1 MTPISVYQVN
11 AFTDSPYAGNPA
23 GVVLDGDKLT
33 DAQMLSIAKVM
44 DFSETAF
51 VLQPTEQGA
60 DLRIRW
66 FTPME
71 EVPLCGHATIASLF
85 TLAQFHRYDMLKPGT
100 YKFRLQTKSGILPVA
115 VKIAKKTIVY
125 FGLPIPNFI
134 PMKCQ
139 KKEVAAILG
148 IPPEACLFKSSAPV
162 DNNMYVE
169 ISRLP
174 LLLLMKP
181 NFEKMKEFLT
191 AKKIHGLCVYTKE
204 TVEPNSAFHSRFFA
218 PTIGVNEDP
227 VTGSANGPLG
237 ALCVLNKKVK
247 PTNGRRFII
256 GEQGDAIGR
265 SGRVLIDIHAKR
277 GTITRV
283 TICGKAVVVSEQM
296 IPV

>member
-23 GVVLDGDKLT
+23 GVVLDGDKLSDT
-33 DAQMLSIAKVM
+33 QMLAIAKVM

-51 VLQPTEQGA
+51 VLQPTEPGA
-60 DLRIRW
+60 DIRIRW
-66 FTPME
+66 FTPVE
-71 EVPLCGHATIASLF
+71 EVPLCGHATIAGFF
-85 TLAQFHRYDMLKPGT
+85 TLAQFHRYNMLKPGT

-125 FGLPIPNFI
+125 FGLPVPNFV
-134 PMKCQ
+134 PMKCL
-139 KKEVAAILG
+139 KKDLAAILG
-148 IPPEACLFKSSAPV
+148 IPPEAFLFKSSVPF
-162 DNNMYVE
+162 DNHLYVE

-174 LLLLMKP
+174 FLLLMKP
-181 NFEKMKEFLT
+181 NYEKMKEFLT
-191 AKKIHGLCVYTKE
+191 AKKIHGMCVYTRE

-218 PTIGVNEDP
+218 PTVGVNEDP

-237 ALCVLNKKVK
+237 ALFVLDKKVK
-247 PTNGRRFII
+247 PTNGRRFMI

-265 SGRVLIDIHAKR
+265 VGRVLIDIHAKR

-283 TICGKAVVVSEQM
+283 TIGGKAVVVSEQM

>member
-33 DAQMLSIAKVM
+33 DAQMLAIAKVM

-51 VLQPTEQGA
+51 VLLPTQQGA

-66 FTPME
+66 FTPSE
-71 EVPLCGHATIASLF
+71 EVPLCGHATIASFF
-85 TLAQFHRYDMLKPGT
+85 TLAQFHRFTMVKPGT
-100 YKFRLQTKSGILPVA
+100 YKFRLETKSGILPVS
-115 VKIAKKTIVY
+115 VKIAKKTVVY
-125 FGLPIPNFI
+125 FGLPIPKLT

-139 KKEVAAILG
+139 KKDLAAILG
-148 IPPEACLFKSSAPV
+148 IRPEAILFKSSVPA
-162 DNNMYVE
+162 DGNLYVE
-169 ISRLP
+169 ISRLA

-181 NFEKMKEFLT
+181 NFEKMKEFLA
-191 AKKIHGLCVYTKE
+191 AKNVHGLCVYTKE
-204 TVEPNSAFHSRFFA
+204 TVEPTSAFHSRFFA
-218 PTIGVNEDP
+218 PTVGINEDP

-247 PTNGRRFII
+247 PTNGRGFMI

-265 SGRVLIDIHAKR
+265 SGRVLVDIHAKR
-277 GTITRV
+277 GVITRV
-283 TICGKAVVVSEQM
+283 TIGGKAVVVSEQM

>member
-23 GVVLDGDKLT
+23 GVVLDGDKLSN
-33 DAQMLSIAKVM
+33 AQMLAIAKVM

-51 VLQPTEQGA
+51 VLLPTEQGA
-60 DLRIRW
+60 DLKIRW
-66 FTPME
+66 FTPEE
-71 EVPLCGHATIASLF
+71 EVPLCGHATIASFF
-85 TLAQFHRYDMLKPGT
+85 TLAQFHRYNMLKPGT
-100 YKFRLQTKSGILPVA
+100 YKFRLQTKSGILPVT

-139 KKEVAAILG
+139 KKDLAAILG
-148 IPPEACLFKSSAPV
+148 IPTEAFLFKTAVPF
-162 DNNMYVE
+162 DTHLYLE

-181 NFEKMKEFLT
+181 NFDKMKEYFT
-191 AKKIHGLCVYTKE
+191 ARKIYGMCVYTRE

-218 PTIGVNEDP
+218 PTVGINEDP

-237 ALCVLNKKVK
+237 ALCVLNKKIK
-247 PTNGRRFII
+247 PTNGRRFMI

-265 SGRVLIDIHAKR
+265 SGRVLVDIHAKR

-283 TICGKAVVVSEQM
+283 TIGGKAVVVSEQM